1 MQIKTTIRYH
11 FTLLRM
17 AIIEMSTSNK
27 RQRAYGE
34 KGTLLQCWWECKLA
48 ATIENTMEVFR
59 KLKLQL
65 SYDPAIPFLRKD
77 KNTDSR
83 SYIPLTPMFI
93 SAPFIIGKIL
103 KQLKGLSTDNWLN
116 KMWYMLYAMVYYSV
130 IQNN

>member
-17 AIIEMSTSNK
+17 AIIKMSTSNK
-27 RQRAYGE
+27 RQRGCGE

-65 SYDPAIPFLRKD
+65 SYDPAISFLRKD
-77 KNTDSR
+77 NTDSR

-93 SAPFIIGKIL
+93 SAPFILGKTL